1 MIFLDPLLGV
11 SVLFLDYAAFMRLLL
26 FFSFAISKVSRETL
40 YDCVRGVLE
49 QSETKKRKFLET
61 VELQIVLKN
70 YDPQKD
76 KRFSGTVK

>member
-1 MIFLDPLLGV
+1 MQPISIGCTYVILMAVFIYLSSSLL
-11 SVLFLDYAAFMRLLL
+11 SL
-26 FFSFAISKVSRETL
+26 SSKVSRDTL
-40 YDCVRGVLE
+40 YDCIRSTLE
-49 QSETKKRKFLET
+49 QSQQKKRKFLET